1 MGPASQSHLVVFSRA
16 QLKLK
21 RSQSLTHQHSGCTQ
35 HVRPGSLGLIEETNK
50 KEKAKP
56 PCDLLLLRR
65 PKPTRG
71 PATPNSSRP
80 SRVWPGHEPS
90 PFLACTPRPARVFRH
105 INPEAKSP
113 VTCRS
118 IAGPRPSRS
127 PRPRTSLLLASLRAP
142 CPLKHSAAARKPSA
156 QVFPADPPS
165 RIPSQPVLL
174 RVGAESPGL
183 QRSGLLLE
191 PYTSPSVMAL
201 GNHEHKGPARNILS
215 HSFPAI
221 GEYVQSFPLISF
233 FSRLS
238 ALVPSLHPKHHHQK
252 PRLCADHRRRLR
264 ADHGRLF
271 LTRFQALRCI
281 GVSYKTEFPH
291 RPLSSPPNFKSSH
304 ALNHR

>member
-1 MGPASQSHLVVFSRA
+1 MYTAREAWFTWPYRRNKQKREGRASLRSALAPPAQA
-16 QLKLK
+16 Y
-21 RSQSLTHQHSGCTQ
+21 T
-35 HVRPGSLGLIEETNK
+35 
-50 KEKAKP
+50 
-56 PCDLLLLRR
+56 
-65 PKPTRG
+65 G
-71 PATPNSSRP
+71 PATPNGSRP

-90 PFLACTPRPARVFRH
+90 PFLACTPRPARVLRH

-142 CPLKHSAAARKPSA
+142 CPLEHSAAARKPSA

-233 FSRLS
+233 FSRLY

-252 PRLCADHRRRLR
+252 PRLCADQKPSPSRPWASLPDQIPGTTMHRSKL
-264 ADHGRLF
+264 
-271 LTRFQALRCI
+271 
-281 GVSYKTEFPH
+281 
-291 RPLSSPPNFKSSH
+291 
-304 ALNHR
+304 